1 MKKLFIKFGA
11 SLAPFAPLVALAA
24 PSAEFSE
31 AKGYLGGLTDF
42 INTTIIPLIFVVGIV
57 VFIFGMYLY
66 FIQGG
71 ADDEKRNKG
80 KQLLLW
86 SLIGFVLMIS
96 VVGIINLLGN
106 SAGFTGDTELPTPT
120 IDINVGG
127 TAGGGG
133 E

>member
-1 MKKLFIKFGA
+1 MKKFIAKLGVI
-11 SLAPFAPLVALAA
+11 LAPFSPLVALAA
-24 PSAEFSE
+24 TADFGD
-31 AKGYLGGLTDF
+31 AKSYLTGLTDF
-42 INTTIIPLIFVVGIV
+42 INSTIIPLIFVIGIV

-71 ADDEKRNKG
+71 ADEEKRNKG
-80 KQLLLW
+80 KSLLLW

-106 SAGFTGDTELPTPT
+106 SAGFTDDTTLETPK

-127 TAGGGG
+127 TAD
-133 E
+133 